1 MSSIF
6 LISLVRGS
14 RLYKFAHSLYNRLLY
29 IQQILI
35 ILLYEHYIH
44 NTTKLSLLSDLAKTF
59 MKPTHSSH
67 MPLWLSLILTLSMV
81 IIVRETAVVLC
92 QLAGIEKAANIVG
105 LLAMFSILMVWRLV
119 KGLPGWLTQAS
130 NTLLVDSGFAF
141 LPVSA
146 GAGLLLFALGDE
158 LWGVMITMLI
168 STLIPMWGL
177 ALLANRWLN
186 SRDHNAHSDHTPI
199 NEQKGQP

>member
-1 MSSIF
+1 
-6 LISLVRGS
+6 
-14 RLYKFAHSLYNRLLY
+14 
-29 IQQILI
+29 
-35 ILLYEHYIH
+35 
-44 NTTKLSLLSDLAKTF
+44 

-67 MPLWLSLILTLSMV
+67 LPLWISLILTLTMV
-81 IIVRETAVVLC
+81 IVVRETAVVLC

-105 LLAMFSILMVWRLV
+105 LVAMFVILMIWRLL
-119 KGLPGWLTQAS
+119 KGLPNWLTQAS

-158 LWGVMITMLI
+158 LLGVMVTMI
-168 STLIPMWGL
+168 VSTLIPMWGL

-186 SRDHNAHSDHTPI
+186 QDANADSGTT
-199 NEQKGQP
+199 NQQKEQP

>member
-1 MSSIF
+1 
-6 LISLVRGS
+6 
-14 RLYKFAHSLYNRLLY
+14 
-29 IQQILI
+29 
-35 ILLYEHYIH
+35 
-44 NTTKLSLLSDLAKTF
+44 
-59 MKPTHSSH
+59 MKPAHSSH
-67 MPLWLSLILTLSMV
+67 LPLWISLILTLTMV
-81 IIVRETAVVLC
+81 IVVRETAVVLC

-105 LLAMFSILMVWRLV
+105 LVAMFVILIIWRLL
-119 KGLPGWLTQAS
+119 KGLPNWLTQAS

-158 LWGVMITMLI
+158 LLGVMVTMII

-186 SRDHNAHSDHTPI
+186 QDANADSGTT
-199 NEQKGQP
+199 NQQKEQP